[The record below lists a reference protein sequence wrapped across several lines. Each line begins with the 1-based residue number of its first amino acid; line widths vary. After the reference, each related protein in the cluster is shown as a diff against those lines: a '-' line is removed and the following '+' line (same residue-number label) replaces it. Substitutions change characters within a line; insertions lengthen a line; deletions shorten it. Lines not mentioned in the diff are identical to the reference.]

1 MTANVNFKD
10 IIAAIS
16 GGIAMVFVVE
26 AIMDEQDFPLIALA
40 ILSKQNISACVVPS
54 EAMKVCI

>member
-40 ILSKQNISACVVPS
+40 ILSKQNISACA